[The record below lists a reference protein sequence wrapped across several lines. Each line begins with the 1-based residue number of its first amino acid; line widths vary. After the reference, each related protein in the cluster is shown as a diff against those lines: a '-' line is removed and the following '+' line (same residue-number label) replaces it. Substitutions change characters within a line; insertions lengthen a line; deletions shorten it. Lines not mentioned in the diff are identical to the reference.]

1 MYELISSNC
10 SFGTSKL
17 NKLLKIKNY
26 LFPQDI
32 DIHIDTM
39 HASKGTEADNIIIVE
54 TWDESH
60 IQAMINDKTN
70 NLFDS
75 ELKLM
80 YVAVTRSKKYLE
92 FVIPNNKV
100 DVINQ
105 IANGRTLKDILEM
118 YDVNKKLQQL

>member
-1 MYELISSNC
+1 
-10 SFGTSKL
+10 
-17 NKLLKIKNY
+17 
-26 LFPQDI
+26 
-32 DIHIDTM
+32 
-39 HASKGTEADNIIIVE
+39 
-54 TWDESH
+54 
-60 IQAMINDKTN
+60 MINDKTN